1 MSDSRALALSFP
13 RPRTRQGLSP
23 AEVERRLA
31 EEGPNELEAEPGTP
45 LWRLVLEQFDDVLVK
60 ILLAA
65 AAVSFV
71 LTYLEEGASAGARAY
86 VEPLVILLIL
96 VLNAIVGV
104 WQESNAEA
112 ALEALKAM
120 GETSAVVLRGGE
132 WVSGVPAR
140 DIVRGDIVR
149 LQAGDRVPAD
159 GRLLEMLTATVR
171 VDQASLTG
179 ESVPVPK
186 EVDTVCAEDAD
197 VQSKECMVFSGT
209 GVANG
214 TCHIA
219 VTATGPRTELGQTHQ
234 MIKEAEEEG
243 GDTPLKRKLDE
254 FGEMLSLVIGVIC
267 LIVWAINYDQFLTVQ
282 WGGAGGWVPQGVV
295 FDFHRCTYYFKIA
308 VALAVAAIPEGLPAV
323 VTACLALG
331 TRKMAK
337 NNAIVRKLPSVETLG
352 CTSVICSDKTGTL
365 TTNQMTCTRL
375 VKLGRKARQ
384 LEELCVTGDSY
395 NPEDGRVEGFSAGDW
410 DENLKALAA
419 VCSVCNESSLESD
432 ETGKFRYRG
441 SPTEAAL
448 RVLIEKLGAPEPAA
462 QRAAAALRRAAPA
475 LNPQPV
481 SALWEGSYVRLAV
494 LEFDRTRKSMGV
506 VVRAGGAGEER
517 AEAAPGARRV
527 TRSAAKKGTAPAGGA
542 ASNVL
547 MVKGAPECV
556 LERCTHALLAD
567 GAVVELTAADR
578 RAILKHAAS
587 MSSEALRCLGMAIKT
602 EGLGALATY
611 DGSHTHPGHALAGDP
626 GRYTEVESGLCFLGM
641 AGLEDPPRKE
651 VAPAIAQCRQA
662 GVRVMVITGDNQLTA
677 EAVCRKIGIFGE
689 SEDLAGKSFTTRDF
703 AQLPKAQ
710 QADILSGSRGGLVF
724 SRAEPRHKQDII
736 RILKDEGEVAAMT
749 GDGVNDAP
757 ALALADIGIAMGITG
772 TEVAKEASDMVL
784 ADDNF
789 STIVA
794 AVAEGRSIY
803 NNMKA
808 FIRYMISSN
817 IGEVASIFITAAIGM
832 PEGLIPVQL
841 LWVNLVTDGPP
852 ATALG
857 FNPPDPDIM
866 EKPPRKSNES
876 LITPWVFFR
885 WMVVGLYVGFA
896 TVGVFA
902 AWYLTDNFFGI
913 DLSKDGHTPVTWA
926 QLTSWSECREWR
938 GFSPSAFTAGDLTF
952 DFRDDPCAYFE
963 AGKAKASTL
972 SLTVLVAIEMFNALN
987 ALSEDGSLL
996 QVRPWVNPFLL
1007 AAMVVSF
1014 GLHFFILYVPS
1025 MAEVFSITPLSWE
1038 EWQLVLLFSLPV
1050 IFLDEVLK
1058 FVGRRLTARAA
1069 AAALAADKKVR

>member
-1 MSDSRALALSFP
+1 
-13 RPRTRQGLSP
+13 LSP
-23 AEVERRLA
+23 GEAQERLA
-31 EEGPNELEAEPGTP
+31 AEGPNELAAEPGTP
-45 LWRLVLEQFDDVLVK
+45 LWRLVLEQFDDALVK

-65 AAVSFV
+65 AAVSFG
-71 LTYLEEGASAGARAY
+71 LAYLEEDASAGARAY

-120 GETSAVVLRGGE
+120 GETTAVVLRGGE
-132 WVSGVPAR
+132 WMSGVPAR
-140 DIVRGDIVR
+140 ELVRGDVVR

-159 GRLLEMLTATVR
+159 ARLVEMLTATVR

-186 EVDTVCAEDAD
+186 EVEAACAVDAE
-197 VQSKECMVFSGT
+197 VQAKECMVFSGT

-214 TCHIA
+214 TC
-219 VTATGPRTELGQTHQ
+219 VVVVSATGAHTELGQTHQ

-254 FGEMLSLVIGVIC
+254 FGETLSLVIGVIC
-267 LIVWAINYDQFLTVQ
+267 LIVWAINYDQFLKIQ
-282 WGGAGGWVPQGVV
+282 WGGAGGWVPQGVA
-295 FDFHRCTYYFKIA
+295 FDFVKCTYYFKIA

-375 VKLGRKARQ
+375 VKLGRKARD
-384 LEELCVTGDSY
+384 LEEFFVSGNSY
-395 NPEDGRVEGFSAGDW
+395 SPDDGCVEGFSAGDW
-410 DENLKALAA
+410 DENMKALAA
-419 VCSVCNESSLESD
+419 VCAVCNEAALESD
-432 ETGKFRYRG
+432 ETGRFRYRG

-448 RVLIEKLGAPEPAA
+448 RVLVEKLGVPEPGA
-462 QRAAAALRRAAPA
+462 QDAAAALRRAAPA
-475 LNPQPV
+475 QNPQPV
-481 SALWEGSYVRLAV
+481 SAFWEGRYSRVAA
-494 LEFDRTRKSMGV
+494 LEFDRERKSMGMV
-506 VVRAGGAGEER
+506 ARTGAPPAGSDSHSAGVRRSA
-517 AEAAPGARRV
+517 
-527 TRSAAKKGTAPAGGA
+527 RSAAKAAALRGSGAA

-556 LERCTHALLAD
+556 LERSSHALLGD
-567 GAVVELTAADR
+567 GTVVELTAADR
-578 RAILKHAAS
+578 RAILKHAAG
-587 MSSEALRCLGMAIKT
+587 MSSQALRCLGMAIKT
-602 EGLGALATY
+602 EGLGAVASY
-611 DGSHTHPGHALAGDP
+611 DGGHAHPGHKLLGDP
-626 GRYTEVESGLCFLGM
+626 GRYLEVESGLCFLGL
-641 AGLEDPPRKE
+641 AGLQDPPRAE
-651 VAPAIAQCRQA
+651 VAPAIALCRRA
-662 GVRVMVITGDNQLTA
+662 GVRVVVITGDNQLTA
-677 EAVCRKIGIFGE
+677 EAICRRIGVFGDG
-689 SEDLAGKSFTTRDF
+689 EDLAGKSFVARDF
-703 AQLPKAQ
+703 ARLPKAR
-710 QADILSGSRGGLVF
+710 QAELLTGARGGLAF
-724 SRAEPRHKQDII
+724 SRAEPRHKQDIV
-736 RILKDEGEVAAMT
+736 RVLKAEGEVVAMT

-794 AVAEGRSIY
+794 AVSEGRSIY
-803 NNMKA
+803 NNMQA

-817 IGEVASIFITAAIGM
+817 IGEVASIFITAALGM

-866 EKPPRKSNES
+866 EKPPRKSDES

-885 WMVVGLYVGFA
+885 WMVVGIYVGFA

-902 AWYLTDNFFGI
+902 AWYLTDSFLGV
-913 DLSKDGHTPVTWA
+913 DLSRDGHSPVTWE
-926 QLTSWSECREWR
+926 QLTHWGECREWR
-938 GFSPSAFTAGDLTF
+938 GFRPSAFTAGGLTF

-963 AGKAKASTL
+963 TGKAKASTL

-996 QVRPWVNPFLL
+996 QVRPWVNPYLL

-1014 GLHFFILYVPS
+1014 GLHFLILYVPS
-1025 MAEVFSITPLSWE
+1025 LAEIFSIVPLSWE

-1050 IFLDEVLK
+1050 ILIDEVLK
-1058 FVGRRLTARAA
+1058 FAGRRMTARAA
-1069 AAALAADKKVR
+1069 QAAKKRR

>member
-1 MSDSRALALSFP
+1 MSPGEA
-13 RPRTRQGLSP
+13 Q
-23 AEVERRLA
+23 ERLA
-31 EEGPNELEAEPGTP
+31 AEGPNELAAEPGTP
-45 LWRLVLEQFDDVLVK
+45 LWRLVLEQFDDALVK

-65 AAVSFV
+65 AAVSFG
-71 LTYLEEGASAGARAY
+71 LAYLEEDASAGARAY

-120 GETSAVVLRGGE
+120 GETTAVVLRGGE
-132 WVSGVPAR
+132 WMSGVPAR
-140 DIVRGDIVR
+140 ELVRGDVVR

-159 GRLLEMLTATVR
+159 ARLVEMLTATVR

-186 EVDTVCAEDAD
+186 EVEAACAVDAE
-197 VQSKECMVFSGT
+197 VQAKECMVFSGT

-214 TCHIA
+214 TC
-219 VTATGPRTELGQTHQ
+219 VVVVSATGAHTELGQTHQ

-254 FGEMLSLVIGVIC
+254 FGETLSLVIGVIC
-267 LIVWAINYDQFLTVQ
+267 LIVWAINHDQFLKIQ
-282 WGGAGGWVPQGVV
+282 WGGAGGWVPQGVA
-295 FDFHRCTYYFKIA
+295 FDFVKCTYYFKIA

-375 VKLGRKARQ
+375 VKLGRKARD
-384 LEELCVTGDSY
+384 LEEFFVSGNSY
-395 NPEDGRVEGFSAGDW
+395 SPDDGCVEGFSAGDW
-410 DENLKALAA
+410 DENMKALAA
-419 VCSVCNESSLESD
+419 VCAVCNEAALESD
-432 ETGKFRYRG
+432 ETGRFRFRG

-448 RVLIEKLGAPEPAA
+448 RVLVEKLGVPEPGA
-462 QRAAAALRRAAPA
+462 QDAAAALRRAAPA
-475 LNPQPV
+475 QNPQPV
-481 SALWEGSYVRLAV
+481 SAFWEGRYSRVAA
-494 LEFDRTRKSMGV
+494 LEFDRERKSMGMV
-506 VVRAGGAGEER
+506 ARTGAPPAGADSHSAGVRRSA
-517 AEAAPGARRV
+517 
-527 TRSAAKKGTAPAGGA
+527 RSAAKAAALRGSGAA

-556 LERCTHALLAD
+556 LERSTHALLGD

-578 RAILKHAAS
+578 RAILKHAAG
-587 MSSEALRCLGMAIKT
+587 MSSQALRCLGMAIKT
-602 EGLGALATY
+602 EGLGAVASY
-611 DGSHTHPGHALAGDP
+611 DGGHAHPGHKLLGDP
-626 GRYTEVESGLCFLGM
+626 GRYLEVESGLCFLGL
-641 AGLEDPPRKE
+641 AGLQDPPRAE
-651 VAPAIAQCRQA
+651 VAPAISLCRRA
-662 GVRVMVITGDNQLTA
+662 GVRVVVITGDNQLTA
-677 EAVCRKIGIFGE
+677 EAICRRIGVFGDG
-689 SEDLAGKSFTTRDF
+689 EDLAGKSFVARDF
-703 AQLPKAQ
+703 ARLPKAR
-710 QADILSGSRGGLVF
+710 QAELLTGPQGGLAF
-724 SRAEPRHKQDII
+724 SRAEPRHKQDIV
-736 RILKDEGEVAAMT
+736 RVLKAEGEVVAMT

-794 AVAEGRSIY
+794 AVSEGRSIY
-803 NNMKA
+803 NNMQA

-817 IGEVASIFITAAIGM
+817 IGEVASIFITAALGM

-866 EKPPRKSNES
+866 EKPPRKSDES

-885 WMVVGLYVGFA
+885 WMVVGIYVGFA

-902 AWYLTDNFFGI
+902 AWYLTDSFLGV
-913 DLSKDGHTPVTWA
+913 DLSRDGHSPVTWE
-926 QLTSWSECREWR
+926 QLTHWGECREWR
-938 GFSPSAFTAGDLTF
+938 GFRPSAFTAGGLTF

-963 AGKAKASTL
+963 TGKAKASTL

-996 QVRPWVNPFLL
+996 QVRPWVNPYLL

-1014 GLHFFILYVPS
+1014 GLHFLILYVPS
-1025 MAEVFSITPLSWE
+1025 LAEIFSIVPLSWE

-1050 IFLDEVLK
+1050 ILIDEVLK
-1058 FVGRRLTARAA
+1058 FAGRRMTACAA
-1069 AAALAADKKVR
+1069 QAAEKRR